1 MKNIQKADFSKEDII
16 NDVKNN
22 TKNIKI
28 DK

>member
-28 DK
+28 EK